1 MRRHK
6 LFRRAPRDMMVYRSL
21 GNGTVRTTGGANIP
35 LPIWPDGRWCAEAAL
50 FIEGAARR
58 NLSRFSN
65 GGTVVA
71 YMHQISPLI
80 RFCWRKKLAFASLD
94 DDAFTEFIDELKI
107 EGGPSEPLRYANAV
121 LDIGRRSLSFL
132 EFVGELH
139 GIDGFLYGGPGRIA
153 AEKRTIA
160 VGASRANQ
168 KRLVTYWH
176 HHSFPP
182 RLETRR
188 RKPIGIDY
196 ISRLRRAAVSCK
208 SGAFIKQRR
217 LVMLRLLEA
226 TGGRR
231 SEVVRITIK
240 DIEDAL
246 LSNGPF
252 LKLYSAK
259 RPGETEGAAPHRYV
273 KVTFNDL
280 DYVRRY
286 IEQFRA
292 PIVDRMLGGVGD
304 HGFLLIAFNTA
315 GRLTDGVVTNELRR
329 LRVEA
334 KIKGKAHP
342 HLFRHRFMT
351 IRMKNLIEAHKIT
364 SKNEFE
370 VLFKLEGF
378 KKEVA
383 ESTGLKSLASLDV
396 YLDWAFIE
404 LAGLEGDFR
413 KHVDLARVAASVESS
428 LPEIEALR
436 DLLSPEEFTEELMR
450 RYWALVKDVGG
461 AMRPR
466 ERSRGSQQLYDVT
479 QKVVQT

>member
-1 MRRHK
+1 
-6 LFRRAPRDMMVYRSL
+6 
-21 GNGTVRTTGGANIP
+21 
-35 LPIWPDGRWCAEAAL
+35 
-50 FIEGAARR
+50 
-58 NLSRFSN
+58 
-65 GGTVVA
+65 
-71 YMHQISPLI
+71 
-80 RFCWRKKLAFASLD
+80 
-94 DDAFTEFIDELKI
+94 
-107 EGGPSEPLRYANAV
+107 
-121 LDIGRRSLSFL
+121 
-132 EFVGELH
+132 
-139 GIDGFLYGGPGRIA
+139 
-153 AEKRTIA
+153 
-160 VGASRANQ
+160 
-168 KRLVTYWH
+168 
-176 HHSFPP
+176 
-182 RLETRR
+182 
-188 RKPIGIDY
+188 
-196 ISRLRRAAVSCK
+196 
-208 SGAFIKQRR
+208 
-217 LVMLRLLEA
+217 MLRLLEA